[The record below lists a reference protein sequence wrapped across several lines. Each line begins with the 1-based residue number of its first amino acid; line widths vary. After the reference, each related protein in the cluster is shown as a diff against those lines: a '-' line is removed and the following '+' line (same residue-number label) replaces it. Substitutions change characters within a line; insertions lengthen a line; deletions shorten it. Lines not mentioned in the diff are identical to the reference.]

1 MGFDETD
8 ISIKAGI
15 IKIKELACSTPI
27 KFFVEVW

>member
-15 IKIKELACSTPI
+15 IKIKELACMLNPHQNLLR
-27 KFFVEVW
+27 